1 MKSFNFRQKYLLAIL
16 LIASFIIT
24 DHFFTNQ
31 AIKKQKQTAK
41 LINDSGRL
49 GLISQEI
56 ALKILTSDGE
66 NAQVIQSQIDKF
78 VSIKDELKH
87 SQMPDNIKE
96 MFKPDSDFCQ
106 SVKRYMTQAR
116 QFVISYDYENINYI
130 AEHRKDVLKELDKLV
145 TQYQI
150 YSEKSLEEISQTRN
164 LILIFLMFLII
175 LELIFVFNPM
185 YKEINNKIEEL
196 ETVNN
201 ELEHNIKEKTRELQ
215 DKLDIIDEHVIISET
230 DKKGLITHVSQ
241 AFCNISQYTKEELI
255 GKPHNIVRHEDMPA
269 EAFSQVWHTIKDGG
283 TWRGEVKNRR
293 KDGSYYW
300 VYSTIAPKVIKG
312 QIVGYM
318 SMRLDITASKDIE
331 ELNKNLEKIVNNK
344 TDKLNKLN
352 KSLEEKVKEK
362 THEVFEMMKK
372 ERQKDKMMLQ
382 QSKMAI
388 MGEMIAMI
396 AHQWRQPLSA
406 IKAIIQ
412 SIEFKNRLG
421 KLTDEYLESETKK
434 ASHTV
439 DHMSKTIDDF
449 RNFFKTDKTE
459 TTTSI
464 DELIHSALNFVEHS
478 YHNNTIKVDL
488 ELKYKGTIQ
497 ILSSEFMQVL
507 MNILNNAK
515 DALVDNDIP
524 NRLVTITSKLEDNNI
539 IIKIGDNAGGIPKD
553 IINRVFDPYFSTKSK
568 NGTGIGLYMSKTI
581 IDDHIGGNLSVEN
594 GEDGAIFTIK
604 LPYKSLDKNQ
614 KEAKENKAV

>member
-31 AIKKQKQTAK
+31 AIKKQKENAK
-41 LINDSGRL
+41 LINNSGRL

-56 ALKILTSDGE
+56 ALKILTSDGK
-66 NAQVIQSQIDKF
+66 NAQIIQSQIDKF
-78 VSIKDELKH
+78 VSVKDELKH

-215 DKLDIIDEHVIISET
+215 DKLNIIDEHVIISET

-434 ASHTV
+434 ASHTI

-459 TTTSI
+459 TTTSV

-515 DALVDNDIP
+515 DALVDNNIP
-524 NRLVTITSKLEDNNI
+524 NRLVTITSKLEDNDI

-581 IDDHIGGNLSVEN
+581 IDDHIGGDLSVEN